1 MAKKI
6 KTTLTIPNKK
16 VTAFLKAM
24 AHPIR
29 MNIVLLL
36 LQTPKMT
43 VSEICETLDLEQ
55 SLTSHHLA
63 NMRNSGVLASKR
75 EGKNIQYMLGSP
87 KIKEIL
93 ETIENLVGE

>member
-1 MAKKI
+1 MTKKT
-6 KTTLTIPNKK
+6 KATLTVPNKK
-16 VTAFLKAM
+16 LTAFLRAM

-29 MNIVLLL
+29 VNIILLL
-36 LQTPKMT
+36 LQNTKMT
-43 VSEICETLDLEQ
+43 VSEICEKLDLEQ

-63 NMRNSGVLASKR
+63 NMRNSGVLASRR

-93 ETIENLVGE
+93 EIIESLVGE

>member
-1 MAKKI
+1 MAKKS
-6 KTTLTIPNKK
+6 KTTLNVSNKK

-29 MNIVLLL
+29 MDIVNLL
-36 LQTPKMT
+36 LQNSQMT
-43 VSEICETLDLEQ
+43 VSEICESLDLEQ

-75 EGKNIQYMLGSP
+75 EGKNIQYMLKSS
-87 KIKEIL
+87 KIEEILNIIKE
-93 ETIENLVGE
+93 LVEE